1 MAESTG
7 APTTEALS
15 WERHCEIEIERQY
28 RAAIEAAGIPE
39 RFRSAPIRRDLLL
52 EVMGPRGDQ
61 GGVHGHGLYL
71 HGPAGTG
78 KTTAA
83 CGVLRGVIR
92 SYSEASGDVLRI
104 RRGGLYAKATGIL
117 SRYRSAM
124 NGSGE
129 TEEVVTASL
138 LEPWLLVIDDLGKER
153 PTGWALSKLY
163 EVIDMRYES
172 MRPVVVTSQMSRG
185 ELAAAWSQ
193 GAEDAA
199 TAQALASRLSE
210 MCRGVRFDGPDRRL
224 G

>member
-1 MAESTG
+1 MTESTG

-15 WERHCEIEIERQY
+15 WERHCELEIERQY
-28 RAAIEAAGIPE
+28 RAAVEAAGIPE
-39 RFRSAPIRRDLLL
+39 RFRRAPIREDLLR
-52 EVMGPRGDQ
+52 EVLD
-61 GGVHGHGLYL
+61 GGGLYL
-71 HGPAGTG
+71 YGPAGTG

-92 SYSEASGDVLRI
+92 SCSEACGDVLRI
-104 RRGGLYAKATGIL
+104 RRGGIYAKATGIL

-129 TEEVVTASL
+129 TEESVTASL
-138 LEPWLLVIDDLGKER
+138 LEPWLLVVDDMGKER

-172 MRPVVVTSQMSRG
+172 VRPVIVTSQMSRG

-199 TAQALASRLSE
+199 AAQALASRLSE

-224 G
+224 R